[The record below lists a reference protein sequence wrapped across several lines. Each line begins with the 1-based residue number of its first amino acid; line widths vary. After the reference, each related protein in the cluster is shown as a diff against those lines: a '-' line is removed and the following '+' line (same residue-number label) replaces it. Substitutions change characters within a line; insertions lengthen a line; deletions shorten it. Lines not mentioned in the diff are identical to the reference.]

1 MPLITLTSDFGWRDH
16 YIASLKGALYTV
28 VPDAT
33 IVDISH
39 EVISHNNIDASFIF
53 KNSYHLFPPQSIHFV
68 AVDLAGM
75 DKLRLLYTYHEQM
88 HFILPDNGIISLI
101 FQSLPQN
108 IIQIDT
114 FGFPLFIT
122 YKEVFAGI
130 ASKIANNEAIEGP
143 MLSDIKRFMPMNTM
157 LYTDMIKGTVVYVDN
172 FDNAITNIHITD
184 FEKVQQD
191 RNFEISF
198 GRNRFMNLAESYASV
213 PEGEKLCLFNSMGL
227 LEIAIN
233 KGNAASLLNLKQGSQ
248 VMIQFMQKPNKA

>member
-16 YIASLKGALYTV
+16 YIASLKGAIYTA

-39 EVISHNNIDASFIF
+39 EVISHNNIDAAFIF
-53 KNSYHLFPPQSIHFV
+53 KNTYHHFPPQSIHFV
-68 AVDLAGM
+68 AVDLAGR
-75 DKLRLLYTYHEQM
+75 DKMRLLYAYHEQM
-88 HFILPDNGIISLI
+88 HFIFPDNGLISLV
-101 FQSLPQN
+101 FQTLPSN

-122 YKEVFAGI
+122 YKEVFVGI
-130 ASKIANNEAIEGP
+130 AQKLAKNDPIEGAIV
-143 MLSDIKRFMPMNTM
+143 SDVKRFMPMNTM
-157 LYTDMIKGTVVYVDN
+157 LYADMIKGTVVYVDN
-172 FDNAITNIHITD
+172 FDNAITNINISD
-184 FEKVQQD
+184 FEQVQKD

-198 GRNRFMNLAESYASV
+198 GRNSFISLAESYASV
-213 PEGEKLCLFNSMGL
+213 PEGEKLCLFNSIGL

-248 VMIQFMQKPNKA
+248 VMIQFLQKQN